1 MRKQESLICAGI
13 NLSGRAAISPAARQ
27 IIDRVNKTP
36 SGNRKVFCLYTL
48 SFSAPS
54 GMIEK
59 RLFSAGI
66 QGKWQEEELQM
77 KGEKGRRILGALML
91 AAALLFFIYAL
102 GHPEGSFST
111 DTSTTYLLYA
121 VFLIVA
127 LFFVFVPRK
136 KR

>member
-1 MRKQESLICAGI
+1 
-13 NLSGRAAISPAARQ
+13 
-27 IIDRVNKTP
+27 
-36 SGNRKVFCLYTL
+36 
-48 SFSAPS
+48 
-54 GMIEK
+54 MIEK
-59 RLFSAGI
+59 RLFSASI

-77 KGEKGRRILGALML
+77 KGEKGRKILGALML

-102 GHPEGSFST
+102 GHPEGSFSA